1 LPRNGSGTYA
11 LYTPGNPTVTG
22 TTISSTWANNTLND
36 IATALTNSV
45 AKNGETT
52 MTGNLPMGTFKL
64 TGLGVG
70 TANTDSITLGQAQNE
85 GYQLIASVAGT
96 NTITGSLSPA
106 ITAYAAGQTFRFVA
120 AASNTGAVTININ
133 SLGAKAITKDGTT
146 ALATGDILING
157 LYEISY
163 DGTQFQLKN
172 SSATFTG
179 GTVANPTTFSST
191 VALNGA
197 VTASADITM
206 SAAMVKWAKGADV
219 ASATALPLITDG
231 NYFDVTGTTTITS
244 FNSVGVGTWVG
255 LHFDGALT
263 LTHNATDLILPGGAN
278 ITTAAGDEAIFVEYA
293 SGDYRCVSY
302 NRASGLPITGGIITQ
317 SYTTVTSG
325 TTSNFGSLPSTAK
338 RFTLKFSG
346 LSTNGTSGVQV
357 RLGTGGSPASS
368 GYLSAVSLLSVGT
381 MTTQSSTTGYEFL
394 PVTIAAN
401 TYFGTITL
409 QKLGTSNN
417 WQIYSSCYR
426 VSTGWFSGVGEI
438 TLGGTLDIIQISSV
452 NGTDAFDSTGAGLV
466 ELTYET

>member
-1 LPRNGSGTYA
+1 MARNGSGTYS
-11 LYTPGNPTVTG
+11 LYTPGNPVVTG

-52 MTGNLPMGTFKL
+52 LTGNLPMGTFKL

-70 TANTDSITLGQAQNE
+70 TVNTDSITLGQAQNE

-133 SLGAKAITKDGTT
+133 SLGAKSITKDGTT
-146 ALATGDILING
+146 ALSTGDILING
-157 LYEISY
+157 LYEITY

-172 SSATFTG
+172 SSVGFTG
-179 GTVANPTTFSST
+179 GTVANATTFSST
-191 VALNGA
+191 VGF
-197 VTASADITM
+197 SADTTM
-206 SAAMVKWAKGADV
+206 TGATAKWAKGADV

-263 LTHNATDLILPGGAN
+263 LTHQATDLILPGGAN

-293 SGDYRCVSY
+293 SGDWRCVSY
-302 NRASGLPITGGIITQ
+302 TKANGTSVVGGI
-317 SYTTVTSG
+317 TTRTATATTSG
-325 TTSNFGSLPSTAK
+325 TTHDYTSIPSTVK
-338 RFTLKFSG
+338 RITAMFSG
-346 LSTNGTSGVQV
+346 ISTNGTSQLLLQLGDSGGIEPTGYLGSVMNTTSQFIHNTGFEITGTNTAASVWYGMVILDLLDSATNTWAASINVGSAAGGLLACGGGTKALSATLDRV
-357 RLGTGGSPASS
+357 RLTA
-368 GYLSAVSLLSVGT
+368 T
-381 MTTQSSTTGYEFL
+381 
-394 PVTIAAN
+394 
-401 TYFGTITL
+401 
-409 QKLGTSNN
+409 
-417 WQIYSSCYR
+417 
-426 VSTGWFSGVGEI
+426 
-438 TLGGTLDIIQISSV
+438 
-452 NGTDAFDSTGAGLV
+452 NGTDTFDAGLFNIS
-466 ELTYET
+466 YE